1 MGKDWDEPIDKGPS
15 IEEPN
20 RRYKKKGG
28 KKPFIIERRY
38 IGPKKLYLTEMY
50 ENFREWHTD
59 RRYATERAR
68 EEAFR
73 ALTQRQGKSH
83 RIYDQWEYRIK

>member
-1 MGKDWDEPIDKGPS
+1 MKDWNEPVDKGPS

-20 RRYKKKGG
+20 RHFKKKGQ

-38 IGPKKLYLTEMY
+38 VGKPSTWCYEMF
-50 ENFREWHTD
+50 ELFREWHPD

-68 EEAFR
+68 EEAFK
-73 ALTQRQGKSH
+73 ALTSRQGKSYH
-83 RIYDQWEYRIK
+83 IYDRWEYRIV